1 MIGHLGTKV
10 AALVDGQI
18 PHLEAERLW
27 EHVMSCAS
35 CHAAVEREGWV
46 KTRLAGL
53 RHDPRQPEAPNY
65 LRAVLCEPP
74 APVGRVPGDFE
85 VARAGASRRRTMTVA
100 VLGAGSVGAAV
111 VGVLALTVPTQPPLG
126 DRRGPAT
133 SLTRATDAPATA
145 RPVSATGGSV
155 SAPLSSVSDRAPMAP
170 VGGPLPEWVR
180 ITK

>member
-1 MIGHLGTKV
+1 MIGHLGNKV
-10 AALVDGQI
+10 GALVDGQI

-27 EHVMSCAS
+27 EHVMSCEP

-65 LRAVLCEPP
+65 LHAVLCEPP
-74 APVGRVPGDFE
+74 PPLGGSSSNFDP
-85 VARAGASRRRTMTVA
+85 ARSGAARRRTMTVA

-133 SLTRATDAPATA
+133 SLTRTTEAPATA

-155 SAPLSSVSDRAPMAP
+155 SAPLSSVSDRTPPAPA
-170 VGGPLPEWVR
+170 GGLLPAWVR